1 MGFFD
6 KALNS
11 VLRFGK
17 NVYNTVSSV
26 APYAIAG
33 VKTLINHPSI
43 IPQLAGLA
51 GTALT
56 TGAEA
61 LTGNVPASIATGSAL
76 VGMGQKTFT
85 DVSKAFKKELADV
98 KKSKSNAKK
107 AVKMSKEAILK
118 LKEGLPSGARK
129 NKNININE

>member
-17 NVYNTVSSV
+17 SVYNTVSNV

-51 GTALT
+51 GGALA

-61 LTGNVPASIATGSAL
+61 LSGNIPASIATGSAL
-76 VGMGQKTFT
+76 LGMGQKTYT
-85 DVSKAFKKELADV
+85 DVSKAFKQELANV
-98 KKSKSNAKK
+98 KKGGAKAKK
-107 AVKMSKEAILK
+107 ALKMSADGIANLK
-118 LKEGLPSGARK
+118 KGIPTIAKKS
-129 NKNININE
+129 KNININE